1 MKHLDLL
8 QQYLANSAVLNVK
21 MHNIHWN
28 VVGLQ
33 FIKIH
38 NFTEELYDK
47 LFDDLDEVAELLKM
61 KNEMPLSTMVE
72 YLEKSTIQEVK
83 AKDFTIKESLEIVQK
98 DMDIM
103 RNLAVEIRNLADE
116 EGDFETVAIFED
128 YVAYYSKNLWF
139 VNSMMK

>member
-8 QQYLANSAVLNVK
+8 QEYLSNTAVLTVK

-33 FIKIH
+33 FLKIH
-38 NFTEELYDK
+38 NFTEEFYDE
-47 LFDDLDEVAELLKM
+47 LLENFDEVAELLKM
-61 KNEMPLSTMVE
+61 KNEMPLSTMAA
-72 YLEKSTIQEVK
+72 YLEKATIEEVK
-83 AKDFTIKESLEIVQK
+83 EKDFTIKESLEIIKK
-98 DMDIM
+98 DMDTM
-103 RNLAVEIRNLADE
+103 KSLATDIRNMADE

-139 VNSMMK
+139 VNSMIK

>member
-8 QQYLANSAVLNVK
+8 QRYLANSAVLNIK

-38 NFTEELYDK
+38 NFTEEFYDK

-61 KNEMPLSTMVE
+61 KNEMPLSTMAE
-72 YLEKSTIQEVK
+72 YLEKSTIEEVK
-83 AKDFTIKESLEIVQK
+83 AKDFNIKESLEIVKK
-98 DMDIM
+98 DMDSM
-103 RNLAVEIRNLADE
+103 KALAVEIRNLADQ
-116 EGDFETVAIFED
+116 EGDFETVAIFEE

-139 VNSMMK
+139 VNSMIK

>member
-21 MHNIHWN
+21 IHNIHWN

-47 LFDDLDEVAELLKM
+47 LFEDLDEVAELLKI

-83 AKDFTIKESLEIVQK
+83 AKDFTIKESLEIIQK

-103 RNLAVEIRNLADE
+103 RNLAVDIRNLADK

-139 VNSMMK
+139 INSMMK

>member
-8 QQYLANSAVLNVK
+8 QEYLSNSAVLNIK

-33 FIKIH
+33 FLKIH
-38 NFTEELYDK
+38 NFTEEFYDK
-47 LFDDLDEVAELLKM
+47 LFEDLDEVAELLKM
-61 KNEMPLSTMVE
+61 KGIMPLSTMAE
-72 YLEKSTIQEVK
+72 YLENSTIKEVN
-83 AKDFTIKESLEIVQK
+83 AKDFSIKESLEIVKEDMETMK
-98 DMDIM
+98 D
-103 RNLAVEIRNLADE
+103 LAVKIRNTADE

-139 VNSMMK
+139 VNSMIK